1 MKKAISIHAIV
12 FDKFLFTSEEATAF
26 AQQNDFSVSGER
38 GSRGFLASSV
48 RPEANFEMTA
58 SGPEQEFRSVVIVN
72 GGSILVSEVDERI
85 TKSTILEKHV
95 TRTYLKVDEAK
106 RVVTGPVLVPDTVD
120 LEGDFEFP
128 EDIQEAA
135 FKFMEDARNIGE
147 MHTKFGGIGV
157 PVESWILREAIFV
170 DKGMEFKIYPAGT
183 WMMSVKVTDDK
194 VWEKVRNG
202 ELTGFSIGFRGTREE
217 A

>member
-26 AQQNDFSVSGER
+26 AQQNDFSVDEKMESEDIV
-38 GSRGFLASSV
+38 AYIQ
-48 RPEANFEMTA
+48 RPESDFKMNAF
-58 SGPEQEFRSVVIVN
+58 GPEQDFRSVVIVN
-72 GGSILVSEVDERI
+72 GVSILVGELDEGI
-85 TKSTILEKHV
+85 TKSTIFEKHV